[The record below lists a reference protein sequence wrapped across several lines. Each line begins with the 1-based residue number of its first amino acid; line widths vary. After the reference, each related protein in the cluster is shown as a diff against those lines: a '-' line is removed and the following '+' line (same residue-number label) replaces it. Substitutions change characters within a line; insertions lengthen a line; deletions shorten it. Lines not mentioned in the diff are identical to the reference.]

1 MLPAFFRLCLSCKY
15 LRCIRRAESPL
26 GFGRISPVT
35 RTEPGDLSRAPE
47 ISLRNSPTLALA
59 ILSEFTIPSVLYAKG
74 LAQIAAT
81 RGSGT
86 TSAGKLAATDTFAQ
100 SSYVQW
106 QTTQYTDCCFAA
118 SQRVY
123 KLIPASGAGTSG
135 TNYDE
140 TDFGYDVMRTAT
152 ESGLFARNQIATN
165 LSAWKDHDVRT
176 KRAGL
181 VQRAEDWRSGSF
193 NHWLDKPE

>member
-1 MLPAFFRLCLSCKY
+1 MLFRS
-15 LRCIRRAESPL
+15 
-26 GFGRISPVT
+26 
-35 RTEPGDLSRAPE
+35 
-47 ISLRNSPTLALA
+47 
-59 ILSEFTIPSVLYAKG
+59 
-74 LAQIAAT
+74 
-81 RGSGT
+81 
-86 TSAGKLAATDTFAQ
+86 
-100 SSYVQW
+100 
-106 QTTQYTDCCFAA
+106 
-118 SQRVY
+118 Y

>member
-1 MLPAFFRLCLSCKY
+1 M
-15 LRCIRRAESPL
+15 
-26 GFGRISPVT
+26 
-35 RTEPGDLSRAPE
+35 
-47 ISLRNSPTLALA
+47 A
-59 ILSEFTIPSVLYAKG
+59 ILSEFTIPSVLYGKV
-74 LAQIAAT
+74 LEQISAT

-140 TDFGYDVMRTAT
+140 TDFGYDVMRTGT
-152 ESGLFARNQIATN
+152 ESGLFAKNQIAANPTSPVAPQNRRVGNFSGGPIRAFPEVCERRGCPLEAKN
-165 LSAWKDHDVRT
+165 L
-176 KRAGL
+176 
-181 VQRAEDWRSGSF
+181 RSRM
-193 NHWLDKPE
+193 

>member
-1 MLPAFFRLCLSCKY
+1 
-15 LRCIRRAESPL
+15 
-26 GFGRISPVT
+26 
-35 RTEPGDLSRAPE
+35 
-47 ISLRNSPTLALA
+47 LA
-59 ILSEFTIPSVLYAKG
+59 ILSEFTIPSVLYGKV
-74 LAQIAAT
+74 LEQIAAT

-100 SSYVQW
+100 WSYVQL

-118 SQRVY
+118 SQRFY

-140 TDFGYDVMRTAT
+140 IDFGYDVMRTET
-152 ESGLFARNQIATN
+152 ESGLSARNQIAAN
-165 LSAWKDHDVRT
+165 LSAWEDHEVRT
-176 KRAGL
+176 KRVGL

-193 NHWLDKPE
+193 NRWLYKPERDPRRLTPWSMSRLLRWAERVNKPLTAAERHAVRNAVRTRVNRGTPLGDET

>member
-74 LAQIAAT
+74 LEQIAAT

-123 KLIPASGAGTSG
+123 KLIPASEIG
-135 TNYDE
+135 
-140 TDFGYDVMRTAT
+140 
-152 ESGLFARNQIATN
+152 
-165 LSAWKDHDVRT
+165 
-176 KRAGL
+176 RAH
-181 VQRAEDWRSGSF
+181 V
-193 NHWLDKPE
+193 